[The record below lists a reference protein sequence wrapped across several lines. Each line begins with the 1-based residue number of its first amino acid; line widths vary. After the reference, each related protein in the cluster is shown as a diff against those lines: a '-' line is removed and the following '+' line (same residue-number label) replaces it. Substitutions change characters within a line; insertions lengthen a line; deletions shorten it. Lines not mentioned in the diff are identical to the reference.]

1 MGVED
6 WGQILPYA
14 LGPARVSLNPTLDN
28 IGLSGHT
35 GGGWGSGLP
44 GASGPPGAVGVKR
57 D

>member
-6 WGQILPYA
+6 WSQILPYA
-14 LGPARVSLNPTLDN
+14 LGPAQVSLNPTLDN